1 MRRRK
6 KRANTHTHTEQ
17 INNKSEFRI
26 RSNFGAS
33 WISMDTVSICLIA
46 LILLWLFLRSIS
58 IATHSLCVRCNLFG
72 IVLLLFDSSFAS
84 CILFYPF
91 LFSLFAFIFCA
102 FVFATL
108 LDESTIV
115 QINGNKK
122 NRTQIQYT
130 NTNEHYNLCIGVQF
144 AIHSMRDR
152 FIHSRI
158 KFKWIQLNIAYTQ
171 QLNSII
177 LLFFVF
183 LSLSLS
189 YSSIN
194 CFLSF
199 LYMLLFIQFRLAS
212 FWSIAV
218 FDFCIL
224 TRMRYGGGVGGGVA
238 HISVL
243 YVAMP
248 NIDWIYDGIMLSIW
262 AAKKH
267 LQLHAYIVSL

>member
-84 CILFYPF
+84 CILFYSF

-122 NRTQIQYT
+122 KIERKFNIRIRMNTTICVLASNLLSIQCVIDSSIVESNSSEFNWISRTH
-130 NTNEHYNLCIGVQF
+130 NN
-144 AIHSMRDR
+144 
-152 FIHSRI
+152 
-158 KFKWIQLNIAYTQ
+158 WIR
-171 QLNSII
+171 
-177 LLFFVF
+177 LFFFFLFFYPF
-183 LSLSLS
+183 LSL
-189 YSSIN
+189 
-194 CFLSF
+194 
-199 LYMLLFIQFRLAS
+199 
-212 FWSIAV
+212 
-218 FDFCIL
+218 
-224 TRMRYGGGVGGGVA
+224 T
-238 HISVL
+238 
-243 YVAMP
+243 
-248 NIDWIYDGIMLSIW
+248 
-262 AAKKH
+262 
-267 LQLHAYIVSL
+267 LQ